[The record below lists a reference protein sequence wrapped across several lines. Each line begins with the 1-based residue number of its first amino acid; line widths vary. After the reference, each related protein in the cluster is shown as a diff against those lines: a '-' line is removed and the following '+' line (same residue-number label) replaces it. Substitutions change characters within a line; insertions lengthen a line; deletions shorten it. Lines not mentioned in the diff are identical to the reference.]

1 MIVLIEGGSCSGKSE
16 YAEQRALAFGNRNAY
31 YAATMEAMD
40 RESQRRVERHRRR
53 REDANRGG
61 ANWVTIE
68 QPRHIEELA
77 GSISDWDSVVL
88 LECMSNLVAN
98 EMYSEHED
106 EDSGS
111 SCDWMA
117 CANAIV
123 EGILEV
129 AETVENLIVVT
140 NNVFE
145 DGVAAVPELREYLK
159 VLGGVNEALAVR
171 ADEVIEVVVG
181 IPVFHKGGTTDHGE
195 VDSDSG
201 CGETGYGSSC
211 SAGGIEVD
219 TDSDSSSG
227 SAFRGAEMKESNPC

>member
-16 YAEQRALAFGNRNAY
+16 YAERRALAFGNRNAY

-40 RESQRRVERHRRR
+40 RESQRRVERHRKR
-53 REDANRGG
+53 REG
-61 ANWVTIE
+61 ADWVTIE

-77 GSISDWDSVVL
+77 GHISDYDSVVL

-106 EDSGS
+106 EDGGS
-111 SCDWMA
+111 PKA
-117 CANAIV
+117 CAETILDGV
-123 EGILEV
+123 LEV

-159 VLGGVNEALAVR
+159 VLGSVNEALAAQ
-171 ADEVIEVVVG
+171 ADEVIEMVVG
-181 IPVFHKGGTTDHGE
+181 IPVFHKGGAGDK
-195 VDSDSG
+195 
-201 CGETGYGSSC
+201 GETGGK
-211 SAGGIEVD
+211 
-219 TDSDSSSG
+219 SDHGCGNSG
-227 SAFRGAEMKESNPC
+227 CNNGFAPGESDAPFGRSKQRELNPC

>member
-16 YAEQRALAFGNRNAY
+16 YAERRALAMGNRNAY

-40 RESQRRVERHRRR
+40 RESRRRVSRHRER
-53 REDANRGG
+53 RENANRGG
-61 ANWVTIE
+61 ANWMTIE
-68 QPRHIEELA
+68 QPRHIEELT
-77 GSISDWDSVVL
+77 GQINDYDSVVL

-98 EMYSEHED
+98 EMYSEHDD

-111 SCDWMA
+111 ARDWMD

-123 EGILEV
+123 EGVLEV
-129 AETVENLIVVT
+129 AEIVDNLIVVT

-145 DGVAAVPELREYLK
+145 DGVATVPELREYLK
-159 VLGGVNEALAVR
+159 VLGNVNEALAVR

-181 IPVFHKGGTTDHGE
+181 IPIFHKGGATGDGKAGGESGCGAGDIE

-201 CGETGYGSSC
+201 RDSGFH
-211 SAGGIEVD
+211 SAISE
-219 TDSDSSSG
+219 
-227 SAFRGAEMKESNPC
+227 AEQKEPYLC